1 MSNRTIEA
9 ILRLSSKLG
18 SMAAFRQLSGHLDKV
33 DNQARAFNRRQGMI
47 AAGARDMQAM
57 LLRYAAP
64 AALVYGAKEAY
75 VEFAELERRMTRI
88 GITAGANVDETRA
101 AFDLL
106 QRSAKDFALP
116 IDEAVSGLD
125 TLVSSGMDLKEA
137 MAFLPSVLATAQ
149 AAGAATA
156 DIANTAQKASSA
168 LKIEAADMQRAF
180 DIMVTGG
187 KAGQFE
193 LKDMATYIPELANSF
208 ASLGYSGE
216 AGLKELVA
224 VLQTIRE
231 DTGSAGAAATQ
242 AQNIFGKMF
251 SSDTEKKFSKFGIN
265 LRKELDAAKKS
276 GEGVVQA
283 FVRLSKQA
291 VNGDLSKLP
300 LLFTDQEFRLGM
312 QSLMTSADSYKRFI
326 AEVNG
331 SKVDGSTMRDLGR
344 VLADNQ
350 SKIDKMSAS
359 WGKLKTSFGGT
370 IAGPVGK
377 VMDFASEGID
387 YSSAIEAA
395 LEKKGVKGFDRLKW
409 WLAPGQDAKDDMAW
423 AGGYRSEE
431 QKRAIETYGEYARSR
446 AAASATPDGGI
457 PIPTPRPDSND
468 GVPIPM
474 PRPDPNADNRPT
486 VVAPPPSAQ
495 ATGAAAPFKPE
506 RNFREFAASGTEV
519 GKAAR
524 EAARRFAG
532 SPPEGAA
539 PPEPPPSGPTYREA
553 EEASMS
559 ALRQDHGRIANEIET
574 ALASGGDDV
583 GQKIRDAAS
592 EFAAAMGTYARAP
605 SAPDSRDVVA
615 PARPTYREAEE
626 ASMSA
631 LRQDHGRIANEI
643 ETALAS
649 GGDEVG
655 QKIRD
660 AASEFAAAMGTYAR
674 APSAPDSRDVVAP
687 ARPTYRE
694 AEEASMS
701 ALRQDHGRIA
711 NEIEMALASGAA
723 ETGRK
728 AREAAGEIGDAY
740 AGYGRKP
747 VEAAPAVESGAAIK
761 ADRPHMADDR
771 RPIIVPPPLPALPPR
786 PTVVTPLEPSRP
798 LPAAPQRPTVVT
810 PSEPSRP
817 LPAAPPR
824 REGSRPPSGPTY
836 REAEEA
842 SMSALRQ
849 DHGRIANEIEMALST
864 GGADAGAAITDA
876 ARAINEAGRD
886 GGQSFGSE
894 AGSTFSRMLEGM
906 ADQFGARAAASFR
919 QSVGTITVNAAVSGG
934 GLPAPS
940 GVRGRTMPDAGSTRR
955 GPN

>member
-116 IDEAVSGLD
+116 IDEAISGLD

-137 MAFLPSVLATAQ
+137 MGFLPSVLATAQ

-224 VLQTIRE
+224 ILQTIRE

-251 SSDTEKKFSKFGIN
+251 SSDTGKKFSEFGID
-265 LRKELDAAKKS
+265 LRKSLDQAKKS

-331 SKVDGSTMRDLGR
+331 SEVDGSTMRDLGR

-350 SKIDKMSAS
+350 SKIDKMAAS

-370 IAGPVGK
+370 VAGPVGK
-377 VMDFASEGID
+377 AMDFASDGID
-387 YSSAIEAA
+387 YSAAIETG

-423 AGGYRSEE
+423 RGGYRSEE

-446 AAASATPDGGI
+446 TAAADTPDGGI
-457 PIPTPRPDSND
+457 PIPMPRPDNND
-468 GVPIPM
+468 GIPIPM
-474 PRPDPNADNRPT
+474 PRPDPNADSRPAL
-486 VVAPPPSAQ
+486 APTPAP
-495 ATGAAAPFKPE
+495 ATSDAAPFKSE
-506 RNFREFAASGTEV
+506 RNFRKFAADGTEV

-524 EAARRFAG
+524 EAARRFSG

-539 PPEPPPSGPTYREA
+539 PPEPPRP
-553 EEASMS
+553 
-559 ALRQDHGRIANEIET
+559 
-574 ALASGGDDV
+574 
-583 GQKIRDAAS
+583 AA
-592 EFAAAMGTYARAP
+592 
-605 SAPDSRDVVA
+605 
-615 PARPTYREAEE
+615 PTYREAEE

-660 AASEFAAAMGTYAR
+660 AASEFASAFGTYAR
-674 APSAPDSRDVVAP
+674 VPSATTDREVAVP
-687 ARPTYRE
+687 AAPTYRE

-701 ALRQDHGRIA
+701 ALRRDHGRIA

-728 AREAAGEIGDAY
+728 AREASGEIGDTY
-740 AGYGRKP
+740 ADYGRKP
-747 VEAAPAVESGAAIK
+747 VDEVAAPESAAARK
-761 ADRPHMADDR
+761 ADRPVMADDR
-771 RPIIVPPPLPALPPR
+771 RPIIVPPPLPVLPPR
-786 PTVVTPLEPSRP
+786 PT
-798 LPAAPQRPTVVT
+798 
-810 PSEPSRP
+810 
-817 LPAAPPR
+817 AAPPS
-824 REGSRPPSGPTY
+824 REGSRPPAGPSF

-934 GLPAPS
+934 GGLPAPS